1 MPSPLPST
9 SRYLPAVFGG
19 SHWFAQE
26 SFENIVIFGDS
37 YSKLNDS
44 QTWVDHLGRRLRKQ
58 NKEVEIHNF
67 AFPGA
72 TAEEDLSKQLS
83 RFFTVFPTKNSSSK
97 TPPLDPDKTTFFI
110 FLGIND
116 CGSTDSDELE
126 FVIETILDTVHDL
139 YVKAGAR
146 KFIFVNVPPIDR
158 SPQVVDSGS
167 SDEIEE
173 RVKTWND
180 LLEAQMMEFGASS
193 KEAAVLLFSL
203 HQVLTEVLE
212 NPFTFDFSE
221 DDPTTQGGGIWEDDL
236 HLTIEVHDIL
246 AERLLASVF

>member
-1 MPSPLPST
+1 M
-9 SRYLPAVFGG
+9 
-19 SHWFAQE
+19 
-26 SFENIVIFGDS
+26 
-37 YSKLNDS
+37 
-44 QTWVDHLGRRLRKQ
+44 
-58 NKEVEIHNF
+58 
-67 AFPGA
+67 
-72 TAEEDLSKQLS
+72 
-83 RFFTVFPTKNSSSK
+83 
-97 TPPLDPDKTTFFI
+97 
-110 FLGIND
+110 
-116 CGSTDSDELE
+116 
-126 FVIETILDTVHDL
+126 
-139 YVKAGAR
+139 
-146 KFIFVNVPPIDR
+146 
-158 SPQVVDSGS
+158 DSGS